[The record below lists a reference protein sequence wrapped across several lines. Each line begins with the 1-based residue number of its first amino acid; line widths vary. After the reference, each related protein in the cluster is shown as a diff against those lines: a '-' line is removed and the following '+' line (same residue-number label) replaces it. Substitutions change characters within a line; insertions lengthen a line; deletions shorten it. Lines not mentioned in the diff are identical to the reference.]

1 MNNKKK
7 LKKWL
12 KCILEIMLLLIV
24 MTAWYE
30 IPVTEYITISGGGK
44 VKEPVK
50 FALVTDLHSGY
61 YGKDEAELIGMIDR
75 ETPDAVLM
83 SGDIFD
89 DRLSMDN
96 ARIFCEQIAGKY
108 QCFYVTGNHEIWSPN
123 ENRIK
128 EYLRSIGITV
138 LDGTAETLTINGSV
152 ISFCGV
158 DDPTYMTD
166 AEWEAQ
172 LTSAETAADSAS
184 ASDHNA
190 ATASASAQAPYKVL
204 LSHRPERTKTYEAYN
219 FDIIVSG
226 HAHGGQWR
234 IPLTKMGVHA
244 PNQGQFPRYVDGLY
258 ELGNGSKM
266 IVSRGLAR
274 ERMPYPR
281 FFNHP
286 EIVVIT
292 VE

>member
-1 MNNKKK
+1 MKTKNNKNQK
-7 LKKWL
+7 KKWL
-12 KCILEIMLLLIV
+12 KRILITILILILG
-24 MTAWYE
+24 TAWYE
-30 IPVTEYITISGGGK
+30 VPVTEYITISSGGK

-50 FALVTDLHSGY
+50 LALVTDLHSGY
-61 YGKDEAELIGMIDR
+61 YGKDEAELIRMIDR
-75 ETPDAVLM
+75 ATPDAVLM

-108 QCFYVTGNHEIWSPN
+108 PCFYVTGNHEIWSPN

-166 AEWEAQ
+166 AEWAVQ
-172 LTSAETAADSAS
+172 LTSTATAADSAN
-184 ASDHNA
+184 AS
-190 ATASASAQAPYKVL
+190 TGTTAPYKVL
-204 LSHRPERTKTYEAYN
+204 LSHRPERTKTYEAYD
-219 FDIIVSG
+219 FDLIVCG

-234 IPLTKMGVHA
+234 IPFTQMGVHA

-266 IVSRGLAR
+266 VVSRGLAR

-286 EIVVIT
+286 EIVIIT
-292 VE
+292 VGE

>member
-1 MNNKKK
+1 MNNTKK

-12 KCILEIMLLLIV
+12 KCILKIMLLLIV

-30 IPVTEYITISGGGK
+30 IPVTEYITISSGGK

-61 YGKDEAELIGMIDR
+61 YGKDEAELINMIDR
-75 ETPDAVLM
+75 ETPDAILM

-108 QCFYVTGNHEIWSPN
+108 PCFYVTGNHEIWSPN
-123 ENRIK
+123 EHKIN

-138 LDGTAETLTINGSV
+138 LEGTAETLTIKGSV

-166 AEWEAQ
+166 DEWEAQ

-184 ASDHNA
+184 ASDANA
-190 ATASASAQAPYKVL
+190 ATANAQAPYKVL

-219 FDIIVSG
+219 FDLIVSG

-234 IPLTKMGVHA
+234 IPFTKMGVHA

>member
-61 YGKDEAELIGMIDR
+61 YGKDEAELISMIDR

-108 QCFYVTGNHEIWSPN
+108 PCFYVTGNHEIWSPN
-123 ENRIK
+123 ENKIK

-172 LTSAETAADSAS
+172 LTSSATAADS
-184 ASDHNA
+184 
-190 ATASASAQAPYKVL
+190 ASASAQAPYKVL

-219 FDIIVSG
+219 FDLIVCG

-234 IPLTKMGVHA
+234 IPFTKMGVHA
-244 PNQGQFPRYVDGLY
+244 PDQGQFPRFVDGLY
-258 ELGNGSKM
+258 ELGNGSNM

>member
-1 MNNKKK
+1 MNNNKK
-7 LKKWL
+7 LKKGIKYTL
-12 KCILEIMLLLIV
+12 IILLLLII

-30 IPVTEYITISGGGK
+30 VPVTEYITISSGGK

-50 FALVTDLHSGY
+50 LALVTDLHSGY
-61 YGKDEAELIGMIDR
+61 YGKDEAGLIRMIDR
-75 ETPDAVLM
+75 ATPDAVLM

-108 QCFYVTGNHEIWSPN
+108 PCFYVTGNHEIWSPN
-123 ENRIK
+123 ENKIK

-166 AEWEAQ
+166 AEWAVQ
-172 LTSAETAADSAS
+172 LTSTATAADSAN
-184 ASDHNA
+184 AS
-190 ATASASAQAPYKVL
+190 TGTTTPYKVL
-204 LSHRPERTKTYEAYN
+204 LSHRPERTKTYEAYD
-219 FDIIVSG
+219 FDLIVCG

-234 IPLTKMGVHA
+234 IPFTQMGVHA

-266 IVSRGLAR
+266 VVSRGLAR

-286 EIVVIT
+286 EIVIIT
-292 VE
+292 VGE

>member
-1 MNNKKK
+1 MKTKNNKNQK
-7 LKKWL
+7 KKWL
-12 KCILEIMLLLIV
+12 KRILITILILILG
-24 MTAWYE
+24 TAWYE
-30 IPVTEYITISGGGK
+30 VPVTEYITISSGGK

-50 FALVTDLHSGY
+50 LALVTDLHSGY
-61 YGKDEAELIGMIDR
+61 YGKDEAELIRMIDR
-75 ETPDAVLM
+75 ATPDAVLM

-108 QCFYVTGNHEIWSPN
+108 PCFYVTGNHEIWSPN

-138 LDGTAETLTINGSV
+138 LDGTAETLAINGSV

-166 AEWEAQ
+166 AEWAVQ
-172 LTSAETAADSAS
+172 LTSTATAADSAN
-184 ASDHNA
+184 AS
-190 ATASASAQAPYKVL
+190 TGTTAPYKVL
-204 LSHRPERTKTYEAYN
+204 LSHRPERTKTYEAYD
-219 FDIIVSG
+219 FDLIVCG

-234 IPLTKMGVHA
+234 IPFTQMGVHA

-266 IVSRGLAR
+266 VVSRGLAR

-286 EIVVIT
+286 EIVIIT
-292 VE
+292 VGE

>member
-61 YGKDEAELIGMIDR
+61 YGKDEAELIRMIDR
-75 ETPDAVLM
+75 ATPDAVLM

-108 QCFYVTGNHEIWSPN
+108 RCFYVTGNHEIWSPN

-184 ASDHNA
+184 ASDANA
-190 ATASASAQAPYKVL
+190 ATASAQAPYKVL

-219 FDIIVSG
+219 FDLIVSG

-234 IPLTKMGVHA
+234 IPFTKMGVHA

-286 EIVVIT
+286 EIVIIT
-292 VE
+292 VGE

>member
-7 LKKWL
+7 PKKWL
-12 KCILEIMLLLIV
+12 KCILTIMLLLIF

-30 IPVTEYITISGGGK
+30 VPVTEYITISSGGK

-50 FALVTDLHSGY
+50 LALVTDLHSGY
-61 YGKDEAELIGMIDR
+61 YGKDEAELIRMIDR
-75 ETPDAVLM
+75 ATPDAVLM

-108 QCFYVTGNHEIWSPN
+108 PCFYVTGNHEIWSPN

-166 AEWEAQ
+166 AEWAVQ
-172 LTSAETAADSAS
+172 LTSTATAADSA
-184 ASDHNA
+184 
-190 ATASASAQAPYKVL
+190 QAP
-204 LSHRPERTKTYEAYN
+204 R
-219 FDIIVSG
+219 
-226 HAHGGQWR
+226 
-234 IPLTKMGVHA
+234 PLT
-244 PNQGQFPRYVDGLY
+244 
-258 ELGNGSKM
+258 
-266 IVSRGLAR
+266 
-274 ERMPYPR
+274 R
-281 FFNHP
+281 F
-286 EIVVIT
+286 
-292 VE
+292 

>member
-7 LKKWL
+7 PKKWL
-12 KCILEIMLLLIV
+12 KCILTIMLLLIF

-30 IPVTEYITISGGGK
+30 VPVTEYITISSGGK

-50 FALVTDLHSGY
+50 LALVTDLHSGY
-61 YGKDEAELIGMIDR
+61 YGKDEAELIRMIDR
-75 ETPDAVLM
+75 VTPDVVLM

-108 QCFYVTGNHEIWSPN
+108 PCFYVTGNHEIWSPN

-166 AEWEAQ
+166 AEWAVQ
-172 LTSAETAADSAS
+172 LTSTAKAADSAN
-184 ASDHNA
+184 AS
-190 ATASASAQAPYKVL
+190 TGTTAPYKVL
-204 LSHRPERTKTYEAYN
+204 LSHRPERTKTYEAYD
-219 FDIIVSG
+219 FDLIVCG

-234 IPLTKMGVHA
+234 IPFTQMGVHA

-266 IVSRGLAR
+266 VVSRGLAR

-286 EIVVIT
+286 EIVIIT
-292 VE
+292 VGE

>member
-7 LKKWL
+7 PKKWL
-12 KCILEIMLLLIV
+12 KCILTIMLLLIF

-30 IPVTEYITISGGGK
+30 VPVTEYITISSGGK

-50 FALVTDLHSGY
+50 LALVTDLHSGY
-61 YGKDEAELIGMIDR
+61 YGKDEAELIRMIDR
-75 ETPDAVLM
+75 VTPDVVLM

-108 QCFYVTGNHEIWSPN
+108 PCFYVTGNHEIWSPN

-166 AEWEAQ
+166 AEWAVQ
-172 LTSAETAADSAS
+172 LTSTATAADSAN
-184 ASDHNA
+184 AS
-190 ATASASAQAPYKVL
+190 TCTTAPYKVL
-204 LSHRPERTKTYEAYN
+204 LSHRPERTKTYEAYD
-219 FDIIVSG
+219 FDLIVCG

-234 IPLTKMGVHA
+234 IPFTQMGVHA

-266 IVSRGLAR
+266 VVSRGLAR
-274 ERMPYPR
+274 EIMPYPR

-286 EIVVIT
+286 EIVIIT
-292 VE
+292 VGK

>member
-1 MNNKKK
+1 MNNTKK

-12 KCILEIMLLLIV
+12 KCILKIMLFLIV

-61 YGKDEAELIGMIDR
+61 YGKDEAELINMIDR
-75 ETPDAVLM
+75 ETPDAILM

-108 QCFYVTGNHEIWSPN
+108 PCFYVTGNHEIWSPN
-123 ENRIK
+123 EHKIN

-138 LDGTAETLTINGSV
+138 LEGTAETLTIKGSV

-184 ASDHNA
+184 AS
-190 ATASASAQAPYKVL
+190 AQAPYKVL

-219 FDIIVSG
+219 FDLIVSG

-234 IPLTKMGVHA
+234 IPFTKMGVHA

-286 EIVVIT
+286 EIVVIDL
-292 VE
+292 

>member
-12 KCILEIMLLLIV
+12 KCILKIMLFLIV

-61 YGKDEAELIGMIDR
+61 YGKDEAELINMIDR
-75 ETPDAVLM
+75 ETPDAILM

-108 QCFYVTGNHEIWSPN
+108 PCFYVTGNHEIWSPN
-123 ENRIK
+123 EHKIN

-138 LDGTAETLTINGSV
+138 LEGTAETLAIKGSV

-166 AEWEAQ
+166 AEWAVQ
-172 LTSAETAADSAS
+172 LTSTATAADSAN
-184 ASDHNA
+184 AS
-190 ATASASAQAPYKVL
+190 TGTTAPYKVL
-204 LSHRPERTKTYEAYN
+204 LSHRPERTKTYEAY
-219 FDIIVSG
+219 DVDLIVCG
-226 HAHGGQWR
+226 HAHGGQWK
-234 IPLTKMGVHA
+234 IPFTQMGVHA

-266 IVSRGLAR
+266 VVSRGLAR

-286 EIVVIT
+286 EIVIIT
-292 VE
+292 VGE

>member
-1 MNNKKK
+1 MKTKNNKNQK
-7 LKKWL
+7 KKWL
-12 KCILEIMLLLIV
+12 KRILITILILILG
-24 MTAWYE
+24 TAWYE
-30 IPVTEYITISGGGK
+30 VPVTEYITISSGGK

-50 FALVTDLHSGY
+50 LALVTDLHSGY
-61 YGKDEAELIGMIDR
+61 YGKDEAELIRMIDR
-75 ETPDAVLM
+75 ATPDAVLM

-108 QCFYVTGNHEIWSPN
+108 PCFYVTGNHEIWSPN

-166 AEWEAQ
+166 AEWAVQ
-172 LTSAETAADSAS
+172 LTSTATAADSAN
-184 ASDHNA
+184 AS
-190 ATASASAQAPYKVL
+190 TGTTAPYKVL
-204 LSHRPERTKTYEAYN
+204 LSHRPERTKTYEAYD
-219 FDIIVSG
+219 FDLIVCG

-234 IPLTKMGVHA
+234 IPFTQMGVHA

-258 ELGNGSKM
+258 ELDNGSNM

-286 EIVVIT
+286 EIVIIT
-292 VE
+292 VGE

>member
-7 LKKWL
+7 PKKWL
-12 KCILEIMLLLIV
+12 KCILTIMLLLIF

-30 IPVTEYITISGGGK
+30 VPVTEYITISSGGK

-50 FALVTDLHSGY
+50 LALVTDLHSGY
-61 YGKDEAELIGMIDR
+61 YGKDEAELIRMIDR
-75 ETPDAVLM
+75 ATPDAVLM

-108 QCFYVTGNHEIWSPN
+108 PCFYVTGNHEIWSPN
-123 ENRIK
+123 EK
-128 EYLRSIGITV
+128 
-138 LDGTAETLTINGSV
+138 
-152 ISFCGV
+152 
-158 DDPTYMTD
+158 
-166 AEWEAQ
+166 
-172 LTSAETAADSAS
+172 
-184 ASDHNA
+184 
-190 ATASASAQAPYKVL
+190 
-204 LSHRPERTKTYEAYN
+204 SHRPERTKTYEAYD
-219 FDIIVSG
+219 FDLIVCG

-234 IPLTKMGVHA
+234 IPFTQMGVHA

-266 IVSRGLAR
+266 VVSRGLAR

-286 EIVVIT
+286 EIVIIT
-292 VE
+292 VGE

>member
-1 MNNKKK
+1 
-7 LKKWL
+7 
-12 KCILEIMLLLIV
+12 MLLLIF

-30 IPVTEYITISGGGK
+30 VPVTEYITISSGGK

-50 FALVTDLHSGY
+50 LALVTDLHSGY
-61 YGKDEAELIGMIDR
+61 YGKDEAELIRMIDR
-75 ETPDAVLM
+75 ATPDAVLM

-108 QCFYVTGNHEIWSPN
+108 PCFYVTGNHEIWSPN

-166 AEWEAQ
+166 AEWALQ
-172 LTSAETAADSAS
+172 LTSTATAADSAN
-184 ASDHNA
+184 AS
-190 ATASASAQAPYKVL
+190 TGTTAPYKVL
-204 LSHRPERTKTYEAYN
+204 LSHRPERTKTYEAYD
-219 FDIIVSG
+219 FDLIVCG

-234 IPLTKMGVHA
+234 IPFTQMGVHA

-266 IVSRGLAR
+266 VVSRGLAR

-286 EIVVIT
+286 EIVIIT
-292 VE
+292 VGE

>member
-1 MNNKKK
+1 MKTKNNNQK
-7 LKKWL
+7 KKWL
-12 KCILEIMLLLIV
+12 KRILITILILILG
-24 MTAWYE
+24 TAWYE
-30 IPVTEYITISGGGK
+30 VPVTEYITISSGGK

-50 FALVTDLHSGY
+50 LALVTDLHSGY
-61 YGKDEAELIGMIDR
+61 YGKDEAELIRMIDR
-75 ETPDAVLM
+75 ATPDAVLM

-108 QCFYVTGNHEIWSPN
+108 PCFYVTGNHEIWSPN

-166 AEWEAQ
+166 AEWAVQ
-172 LTSAETAADSAS
+172 LTSTATAADSAN
-184 ASDHNA
+184 AS
-190 ATASASAQAPYKVL
+190 TGTTAPYKVL
-204 LSHRPERTKTYEAYN
+204 LSHRPERTKTYEAYD
-219 FDIIVSG
+219 FDLIVCG

-234 IPLTKMGVHA
+234 IPFTQMGVHA

-266 IVSRGLAR
+266 VVSRGLAR

-286 EIVVIT
+286 EIVIIT
-292 VE
+292 VGE

>member
-61 YGKDEAELIGMIDR
+61 YGKDEAELIRMIDR
-75 ETPDAVLM
+75 ATPDAVLM

-108 QCFYVTGNHEIWSPN
+108 PCFYVTGNHEIWSPN

-166 AEWEAQ
+166 AEWAVQ

-184 ASDHNA
+184 ASDTNA
-190 ATASASAQAPYKVL
+190 ATASAQAPYKVL

-219 FDIIVSG
+219 FDLIVSG

-234 IPLTKMGVHA
+234 IPFTKMGVHA

-286 EIVVIT
+286 EIVIIT
-292 VE
+292 VGE

>member
-7 LKKWL
+7 LKKRL
-12 KCILEIMLLLIV
+12 KSILIIMLLLII

-30 IPVTEYITISGGGK
+30 IPVTEYITISSGGK

-50 FALVTDLHSGY
+50 FVLVTDLHSGY
-61 YGKDEAELIGMIDR
+61 YGKDESKLIDMIDK
-75 ETPDAVLM
+75 EKPDAILL

-89 DRLSMDN
+89 DRVSN
-96 ARIFCEQIAGKY
+96 ENSRIFCEQIAAKY
-108 QCFYVTGNHEIWSPN
+108 PCYYVAGNHEFWSGKVDV
-123 ENRIK
+123 IK
-128 EYLRSIGITV
+128 EDLRSMGITV
-138 LDGTAETLTINGSV
+138 LEGTAEPFTTPATTID
-152 ISFCGV
+152 ICGV

-166 AEWEAQ
+166 EEWEAQ
-172 LTSAETAADSAS
+172 LTSAENSANP
-184 ASDHNA
+184 DNF
-190 ATASASAQAPYKVL
+190 KILV
-204 LSHRPERTKTYEAYN
+204 SHRPEKTGNYEAHN
-219 FDIIVSG
+219 FDLIVCG

-234 IPLTKMGVHA
+234 IPFTRMGVHA
-244 PNQGQFPRYVDGLY
+244 PDQGQFPRYVDGLY
-258 ELGNGSKM
+258 ELANGSRM